1 MRLLKHWGDL
11 WLKQLVIFFVKIY
24 IYWKSQYDI
33 RGKCLIPISWSKCP
47 SGKRVAGGIKSYE
60 TQYMSNRSLKLSHVY
75 LLFQVELQLYMMLF
89 SWAGSFNFCP
99 VHSNRHHVLSQQPQ
113 ILNYDWIK
121 FFKIDFL
128 SAGKFHIVM
137 LIMFWFTFSQI

>member
-11 WLKQLVIFFVKIY
+11 WLKQLVIFCQDLHLLKITIWY
-24 IYWKSQYDI
+24 

-89 SWAGSFNFCP
+89 SWAGSFSFCP
-99 VHSNRHHVLSQQPQ
+99 VHSNGHHVLSQQPQ

-121 FFKIDFL
+121 FFRIDFL